1 MKSLFFFV
9 ILCLMLT
16 IPISYC
22 QAQTPSSL
30 ELINN
35 AKQYDEKSVV
45 YEGEVIGDVMA
56 RGDYAWVNVLDG
68 ENAIGVWI
76 NSSLAKNIKYT
87 GSYKSVGDRIEI
99 TGIFNRACVAHGG
112 DLDIHAQG
120 MRVLKTGVQIL
131 HQPDTGKRN
140 LVIIL
145 CGAIIVLWILTL
157 FLRK

>member
-1 MKSLFFFV
+1 M
-9 ILCLMLT
+9 
-16 IPISYC
+16 
-22 QAQTPSSL
+22 A
-30 ELINN
+30 
-35 AKQYDEKSVV
+35 
-45 YEGEVIGDVMA
+45 EGEVIGDVMA